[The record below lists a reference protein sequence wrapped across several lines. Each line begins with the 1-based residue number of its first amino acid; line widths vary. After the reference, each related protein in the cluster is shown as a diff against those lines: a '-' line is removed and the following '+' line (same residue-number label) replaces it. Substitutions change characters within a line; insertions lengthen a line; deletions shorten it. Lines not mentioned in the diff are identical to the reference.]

1 MKFKRILV
9 ISAASLLL
17 SSQAF
22 ASGFMIPEQGAKAM
36 GMGNAFGAIAD
47 DASANWFNPA
57 GLSFQ
62 ENNAAVSSTLVYPLN
77 DFETGGQSY
86 SAKKGLHV
94 IPQAYMRYGDGNS
107 DVSYGLGINSPF
119 GLSVDWT
126 GSGAPFTQISAG
138 KKAVTF
144 SEIQAVHVNPNI
156 AYRVNENLSIAAGI
170 AYYNAFKVHLDSSVI
185 NIGGSGDG
193 FGGNFAFMYKTSDWS
208 VGGSYRTKVK
218 INITGTAVGQVG
230 AATVANGLQGVGA
243 NATTS
248 VTFPD
253 IHSLSFA
260 YRGMPNVM
268 LSAQLDRVNWA
279 TFDQIVVNYAASH
292 LNDLTKSAD
301 SPLGRVSTIPE
312 GWKATVAV
320 RLGAE
325 WAYDEHSRARVGYT
339 YDPTPTNPTDFSPR
353 LPGNDRQL
361 VTLGYGLDFSNEL
374 TMDLAYAYVWLDDR
388 TATAPTD
395 PAYHGVFKSTVH
407 LLSGGVTYKY

>member
-1 MKFKRILV
+1 MNIKYIKKASILCV
-9 ISAASLLL
+9 ATALL
-17 SSQAF
+17 STTTF

-62 ENNAAVSSTLVYPLN
+62 ENNAVVSSTLVYPLN
-77 DFETGGQSY
+77 DFEAGGQTY

-94 IPQAYMRYGDGNS
+94 IPQAYVRYGEGNS
-107 DVSYGLGINSPF
+107 KLSYGLGINSPF

-126 GSGAPFTQISAG
+126 GSGAPFTQVAAAG
-138 KKAVTF
+138 KAVTF
-144 SEIQAVHVNPNI
+144 SEIQAVHINPNI
-156 AYRVNENLSIAAGI
+156 AYQVNEHFSVAGGV
-170 AYYNAFKVHLDSSVI
+170 AYYNAFKVHLNSDLLR
-185 NIGGSGDG
+185 IGGSGDG
-193 FGGNFAFMYKTSDWS
+193 FGGNVAFLYKSNVWS
-208 VGGSYRTKVK
+208 IGGSYRTSVKVD
-218 INITGTAVGQVG
+218 ITGTGVGGPDAVVL
-230 AATVANGLQGVGA
+230 GLDGIGA
-243 NATTS
+243 NATTA

-253 IHSLSFA
+253 ILSLSLA
-260 YRGMPNVM
+260 YASIPNVI

-279 TFDQIVVNYAASH
+279 KFDKIEINYAPSA
-292 LNDLTKSAD
+292 LNALTGS
-301 SPLGRVSTIPE
+301 RSTIPE

-325 WAYDEHSRARVGYT
+325 WAYSDDMRARVGYT

-361 VTLGYGLDFSNEL
+361 ISLGYATDFSDNL
-374 TMDLAYAYVWLDDR
+374 TMDLAYAYVWLKDR

-407 LLSGGVTYKY
+407 LFSGGVTYKY